1 MSLVSKYIFS
11 LVEKTIHV
19 LCMKMNVSVAEK
31 QAYFSDLKQ
40 IQFQGFV
47 FFVCSLLRVCL
58 GSILGLFL

>member
-1 MSLVSKYIFS
+1 
-11 LVEKTIHV
+11 
-19 LCMKMNVSVAEK
+19 MKMNVSVAEK